1 MLKAQEKLINSTS
14 NMTLGNHSVKHR
26 DVDISEYYYYATC
39 VCKVDRANRIVH
51 FDNGGYS
58 ASSSTTRT
66 INGYKKYFVDYLGYV
81 ET

>member
-1 MLKAQEKLINSTS
+1 MLKAQQKLIDSTV
-14 NMTLGNHSVKHR
+14 NMTIGNHSVKHR
-26 DVDISEYYYYATC
+26 GGDVSEYYYHATC

-58 ASSSTTRT
+58 TSSTTRT
-66 INGYKKYFVDYLGYV
+66 INGYKKYFVDDLGYE